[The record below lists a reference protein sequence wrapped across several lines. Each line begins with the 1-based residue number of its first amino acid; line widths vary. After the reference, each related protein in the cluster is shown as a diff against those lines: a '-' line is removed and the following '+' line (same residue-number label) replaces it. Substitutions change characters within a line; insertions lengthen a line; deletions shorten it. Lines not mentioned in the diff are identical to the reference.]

1 MHRYL
6 LSRIARALLTA
17 LLAVT
22 FTFFILRLTGDP
34 AVEILGNEASPEA
47 LAAFRAA
54 WGLDHS
60 LLVQFGYYIKA
71 VLSGDLGQSM
81 RDGRAALEVVLERIP
96 VSLAITVPALLINI
110 LIGIPAGIFAALHR
124 GSVIDRVVML
134 GAIAGFT
141 VPAYVLGLLL
151 VLAFSV
157 GLQWLPS
164 GGAQSWTSAILP
176 VITLGVHGS
185 ATLAR
190 FVRSA
195 MLEVLAQPYI
205 RTATAKGVP
214 WWKVVRHHAFPNAAI
229 PTVTI
234 VGFMVGH
241 LIAGAVIVESVFSW
255 PGIGQLL
262 VVSVASR
269 DLAVVQCLLFLV
281 TIVMVISNILVDV
294 AYGLLDP
301 RMANEGNL

>member
-96 VSLAITVPALLINI
+96 VSLSITVPALLINV

-124 GSVIDRVVML
+124 GSVIDRAVML

-164 GGAQSWTSAILP
+164 GGAQSWISAILP
-176 VITLGVHGS
+176 VVTLGVHGS
-185 ATLAR
+185 ATLTR

-281 TIVMVISNILVDV
+281 TVVMVISNILVDV

>member
-60 LLVQFGYYIKA
+60 LPVQFGYYLKA

-96 VSLAITVPALLINI
+96 VSLAITVPALLINV
-110 LIGIPAGIFAALHR
+110 LIGIPAGVFAALHR
-124 GSVIDRVVML
+124 GSVVDRAVML

-164 GGAQSWTSAILP
+164 GGAQSWASAILP
-176 VITLGVHGS
+176 VLTLGVHGS

-281 TIVMVISNILVDV
+281 TVVMVISNILVDV
-294 AYGLLDP
+294 AYGRLDP
-301 RMANEGNL
+301 RMAHEGNL